1 MYCTLP
7 VCDAPET
14 PERTTYIHAKLM
26 IVDDRF
32 LTVGSA
38 NLTNRSMVL
47 DTELNLSVEAPDAH
61 DALARSIR
69 GVRASLLAEHT
80 GGPEIAIVIGL
91 VDALDRIAARGHD
104 GARDLP
110 CRLRPHPSPTPGEQT
125 ALSLIDPQDLP
136 FDPDT
141 IEDLSEDD
149 KLDFLS
155 GLGQRVRDL
164 FSSRHD
170 KG

>member
-7 VCDAPET
+7 ACEAPET

-47 DTELNLSVEAPDAH
+47 DTELNLSVETDDAR
-61 DALARSIR
+61 DALGRSIR
-69 GVRASLLAEHT
+69 NVRADLLAEHT
-80 GGPEIAIVIGL
+80 GGAPIDKVEGLVFELNEIAE
-91 VDALDRIAARGHD
+91 RARA
-104 GARDLP
+104 GARDVP
-110 CRLRPHPSPTPGEQT
+110 CRLRSHPSPTSSEQA
-125 ALSLIDPQDLP
+125 ALSLIDPQTLP
-136 FDPDT
+136 FDPDH
-141 IEDLSEDD
+141 IEELSEDD
-149 KLDFLS
+149 RDDFLN